1 MLVAVATTVGVTALL
16 LFGADQAQAGD
27 DVPGLDVAAAEAAA
41 HKRYTARLS
50 ANDAAAEEWRAAHGT
65 GRPDAPPATEP
76 PPDPRGCPEG
86 TQVWQRDRITE
97 LCATLCE
104 SDRDCAPEEG
114 RCRLLDLNESSESA
128 PILLV
133 DELPAEEVEAIE
145 LDETKPAPPVRVC
158 DPFWD
163 VEGATDADVVAMIE

>member
-1 MLVAVATTVGVTALL
+1 MKRSQHTGAAVVFLLGAAGIAGAELSLGQEPTDRAL
-16 LFGADQAQAGD
+16 
-27 DVPGLDVAAAEAAA
+27 ESA
-41 HKRYTARLS
+41 HERYTARLS